1 MSIGRLEKAGVATF
15 AVLSVLT
22 AGAFFRNQNSRNE
35 TENLA
40 RLLYDHVAGSDRI
53 LNTQEL
59 DKALH
64 DLGIRHNPISATDEG
79 IEIYHNGRTYTIPA
93 DKVHDYL
100 NR

>member
-1 MSIGRLEKAGVATF
+1 MSMGGLEKAGVATF

-22 AGAFFRNQNSRNE
+22 AGAFLKNQNSRKE

-64 DLGIRHNPISATDEG
+64 DLGIRPNPITATNEG
-79 IEIYHNGRTYTIPA
+79 IEIYHNGRAYQIPA
-93 DKVHDYL
+93 DKVRDYL